1 MSCPGH
7 CFDENGEGYCGELE
21 GTSLHVDHDNLMTKT

>member
-7 CFDENGEGYCGELE
+7 CFDENGEGYCGKSE
-21 GTSLHVDHDNLMTKT
+21 GTSLDHDNLMTKIK